1 MFNKYFFY
9 LALSALFFFSRLA
22 DAVEPTGLTCQ
33 AYSNYMLVTNVYGFS
48 SVPAAVAGLAAA
60 NNSAGSSCGY
70 TYSTDTYVFTDN
82 ASGGIASFHTY
93 QIMIFSGQAPP
104 CPQNNVSNQYNYAG
118 ANCTGTPT
126 CPTGT
131 TYDTTTGT
139 CTNPPCPS
147 GTNVSS
153 GWYDT
158 PNSGTGAPPTTACS
172 GSCSVNYSG
181 GSITKTAIVNGIP
194 HYYSQ
199 GSYDTNGFTCSSGE
213 PSVGF
218 ATAAVPPDTCPDGQ
232 IFVRNSFGFICAL
245 DFSAAAAA
253 SSVPATSSHPAGSS
267 APTQASV
274 NTTSTTTNTSTG
286 STTTTTGTM
295 TIPPITLNLPPDL
308 AKTGDITSQTATLV
322 SKMDELKFPYTDVTS
337 KLGSAPTSELVPHTT
352 PTFTATPVIF
362 ASAAG
367 CPAPISFTVYGHDY
381 FISYQPFCD
390 FSSNIR
396 TLFLALAAVTAAMIF
411 AAGMTI

>member
-1 MFNKYFFY
+1 MLKRIIFCYLISFFLGGFFNFAGATGVVNGTVTPFGSCNSHSGAVGSTSLSDCPSYAKANDNLPASYWFYVGASLGGANTSIDATDGTYILSQRAYFTQT
-9 LALSALFFFSRLA
+9 STTTVCPSGS
-22 DAVEPTGLTCQ
+22 TLT
-33 AYSNYMLVTNVYGFS
+33 
-48 SVPAAVAGLAAA
+48 
-60 NNSAGSSCGY
+60 GSSCVCDGA
-70 TYSTDTYVFTDN
+70 SVPN
-82 ASGGIASFHTY
+82 ASATACV
-93 QIMIFSGQAPP
+93 APP
-104 CPQNNVSNQYNYAG
+104 CASNLNI
-118 ANCTGTPT
+118 
-126 CPTGT
+126 
-131 TYDTTTGT
+131 
-139 CTNPPCPS
+139 
-147 GTNVSS
+147 SS

-158 PNSGTGAPPTTACS
+158 PNSGTGAPPTTACA

-181 GSITKTAIVNGIP
+181 SSISKTAIVNGIP

-199 GSYDTNGFTCSSGE
+199 GSYDTNGFSCTSGE
-213 PSVGF
+213 PSVGS

-232 IFVRNSFGFICAL
+232 IFVRNSFGFICAV
-245 DFSAAAAA
+245 DFTAAAAA
-253 SSVPATSSHPAGSS
+253 SSVPATSLHPAGSS

-367 CPAPISFTVYGHDY
+367 CPAPVAFTVYGHDY

>member
-1 MFNKYFFY
+1 MLKTAIFY
-9 LALSALFFFSRLA
+9 LVFATILSSQLVFASGTVSASSAPVVWINWTSGGTPPANSGPASACVPSGSIYSCPCFS
-22 DAVEPTGLTCQ
+22 G
-33 AYSNYMLVTNVYGFS
+33 Y
-48 SVPAAVAGLAAA
+48 VPDPSGAQQCV
-60 NNSAGSSCGY
+60 
-70 TYSTDTYVFTDN
+70 YSTPPTVCPANSTGSPSTSCTCTDPYVPN
-82 ASGGIASFHTY
+82 ASATACVAS
-93 QIMIFSGQAPP
+93 P
-104 CPQNNVSNQYNYAG
+104 CP
-118 ANCTGTPT
+118 
-126 CPTGT
+126 
-131 TYDTTTGT
+131 
-139 CTNPPCPS
+139 TN
-147 GTNVSS
+147 TNISS

-158 PNSGTGAPPTTACS
+158 LLAGSGAPPTSACA

-181 GSITKTAIVNGIP
+181 SSISKTAIVNGIP

-199 GSYDTNGFTCSSGE
+199 GSYDTNGFSCTSGE

-245 DFSAAAAA
+245 DFSASVAA

-308 AKTGDITSQTATLV
+308 AKIGDITSQTATLV

-367 CPAPISFTVYGHDY
+367 CPAPVSFTVYGHDY